1 MDGSSVIGIEKVL
14 KQFVK
19 SKTLTEDAFKYMS
32 LIVNEDC
39 PKNSVE
45 LVSLIGDFM
54 TDGMAY
60 SEEDARRQCEIM
72 MKVLID

>member
-1 MDGSSVIGIEKVL
+1 MVDSANYKDGLVDEKILKEIEKLL
-14 KQFVK
+14 KQQIK
-19 SKTLTEDAFKYMS
+19 TKTLTEEAFNYMA

-39 PKNSVE
+39 PKNAAE

-60 SEEDARRQCEIM
+60 SEEEA
-72 MKVLID
+72 